1 MVPPPGGDAGEFLLD
16 LLIDSLEQLEP
27 AHQGPFLQKF
37 LKSLASVEVSE
48 EESIVHWDEVLRR
61 RNELADRLGRPISLR
76 TAAVDYFG
84 SGFILR
90 NPILL
95 EYNELKRLRR
105 SAATD
110 SLTGLY
116 NRRLFDEHLAREL
129 NRSRRYDYPMTL
141 VLFDLRNFKQANDA
155 YGHPVGDAILRAL
168 ASACTE
174 NIRGADYACRIGGD
188 EFAVILPQAEAA
200 SGRLLAQ
207 RIVQT
212 FEQGALGL
220 APQIEV
226 GLDFGLATFPEDG
239 DTGEGLIELGDR
251 RLYEYKNQRKPGNGV
266 MEPPPPPPPP
276 SPPKSATPQ
285 PPEPPAAR
293 PSRPARP
300 APMQSGPEPKGEE
313 PKGNEPKGRRNNPE
327 SSAVPLP
334 VPTTA
339 AVPAPI
345 EYTAPVAVEV
355 TTSQRRRYARISLAG
370 TNAYGV
376 LKGGFG
382 TKVAPV
388 LDLGF
393 GGVSLL
399 LDEPQQL
406 PESLAVRLQVSV
418 LPAAEYKITR
428 IYTQRLPQGLW
439 RIGCRFAT

>member
-1 MVPPPGGDAGEFLLD
+1 MMPPGGDAGEFLLD

-48 EESIVHWDEVLRR
+48 EESLVHWDEVLRR
-61 RNELADRLGRPISLR
+61 RNELSDRLGRPVSLR

-84 SGFILR
+84 AGFILR

-155 YGHPVGDAILRAL
+155 YGHPLGDTILQAL

-220 APQIEV
+220 APQVEV

-239 DTGEGLIELGDR
+239 DTGERLIELADR
-251 RLYEYKNQRKPGNGV
+251 RLYEYKNERKPGNGLAAPPAAPPATAQAP
-266 MEPPPPPPPP
+266 EPPPP
-276 SPPKSATPQ
+276 TQ
-285 PPEPPAAR
+285 PGPVA
-293 PSRPARP
+293 RPARP
-300 APMQSGPEPKGEE
+300 PRPEPKSEE
-313 PKGNEPKGRRNNPE
+313 PKGNEPKGRRNNPNPE
-327 SSAVPLP
+327 IP
-334 VPTTA
+334 V
-339 AVPAPI
+339 VPAPAP
-345 EYTAPVAVEV
+345 EPMEFTAPVEV
-355 TTSQRRRYARISLAG
+355 TSSQRRRYARIALVG

-439 RIGCRFAT
+439 RMGCRFAT

>member
-1 MVPPPGGDAGEFLLD
+1 MKPPPGGDIGEFLLD
-16 LLIDSLEQLEP
+16 LLIDTLEQLEP

-48 EESIVHWDEVLRR
+48 EESIVHWDEVLQR
-61 RNELADRLGRPISLR
+61 RNELSERLGRAVSLR
-76 TAAVDYFG
+76 TAAVDYF
-84 SGFILR
+84 SAGFILR

-155 YGHPVGDAILRAL
+155 FGHPVGDAILQAL

-188 EFAVILPQAEAA
+188 EFAIILPQAETA

-220 APQIEV
+220 APQVEV

-239 DTGEGLIELGDR
+239 DTGERLIELADR
-251 RLYEYKNQRKPGNGV
+251 RLYEYKNQRKPGNGGEGV
-266 MEPPPPPPPP
+266 EPPPPPA
-276 SPPKSATPQ
+276 SPRSATP

-293 PSRPARP
+293 PSRSAR
-300 APMQSGPEPKGEE
+300 PEPKGEE
-313 PKGNEPKGRRNNPE
+313 PKGNEPRGRRQNAE
-327 SSAVPLP
+327 IS
-334 VPTTA
+334 
-339 AVPAPI
+339 PAPPPAP
-345 EYTAPVAVEV
+345 EPVEFTAPVEV
-355 TTSQRRRYARISLAG
+355 SASQRRRYARISLAG

>member
-1 MVPPPGGDAGEFLLD
+1 MMPRGGDAGEFLLD

-37 LKSLASVEVSE
+37 LKSLASVEISE
-48 EESIVHWDEVLRR
+48 EESLVHWDEVLRR
-61 RNELADRLGRPISLR
+61 RNELSERLGRPVTLR

-84 SGFILR
+84 SGLILR

-141 VLFDLRNFKQANDA
+141 ALFDLRNFKQANDT
-155 YGHPVGDAILRAL
+155 YGHPVGDDILRAFS
-168 ASACTE
+168 SACTE
-174 NIRGADYACRIGGD
+174 NIRGSDYACRIGGD
-188 EFAVILPQAEAA
+188 EFAVILPQAETA
-200 SGRLLAQ
+200 SGQLLAQ

-220 APQIEV
+220 APQVEV

-239 DTGEGLIELGDR
+239 DTGERLIELADR
-251 RLYEYKNQRKPGNGV
+251 RLYQYKNERKPGNSNGTAAP
-266 MEPPPPPPPP
+266 EPPPA
-276 SPPKSATPQ
+276 KSAA
-285 PPEPPAAR
+285 PPEPPAAMPSGAAAR
-293 PSRPARP
+293 ASRPPR
-300 APMQSGPEPKGEE
+300 PEPKAEE
-313 PKGNEPKGRRNNPE
+313 PKGNDPKARRNNPE
-327 SSAVPLP
+327 NPA
-334 VPTTA
+334 TT
-339 AVPAPI
+339 PSEPM
-345 EYTAPVAVEV
+345 EFTAQVEV
-355 TTSQRRRYARISLAG
+355 TASQRRRYARISLVG

-376 LKGGFG
+376 LKGSFG

-439 RIGCRFAT
+439 RMGCRFAT